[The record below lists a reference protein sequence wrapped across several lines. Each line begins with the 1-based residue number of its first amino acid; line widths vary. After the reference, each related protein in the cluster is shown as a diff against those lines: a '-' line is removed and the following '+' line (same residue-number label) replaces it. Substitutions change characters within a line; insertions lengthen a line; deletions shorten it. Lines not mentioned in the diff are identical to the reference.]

1 MDSYHICLPVEY
13 IKDSTK
19 SACATNR
26 VNVPA
31 NHKKSPIVPGKLLPA
46 SRILWRSDPYE
57 GHPPF
62 EMHTQGTVPTH
73 KMHNLDTAPM
83 YKMHSIATSMF
94 YDNLLLALIWFAC
107 LLKLNDSSLY
117 PFFAKLKPQLSS
129 AVFPLLLHPP
139 HPPTWK
145 IL

>member
-1 MDSYHICLPVEY
+1 M
-13 IKDSTK
+13 
-19 SACATNR
+19 
-26 VNVPA
+26 
-31 NHKKSPIVPGKLLPA
+31 PGKLLPA

-139 HPPTWK
+139 PPPYLENSLTKNKLSLAACRPSRGVDGGGWG
-145 IL
+145 